1 MIQIR
6 NLDKKIQSKS
16 ILKDINVDIPKGK
29 LTSLIGPNGAGKSTL
44 LSAVSRLFEYENG
57 TINIENKLIDDYK
70 SDELAKKLS
79 ILKQTNHTDMNIT
92 VEQLV
97 NFGRFPYSKGRMKK
111 EDHEKVAY
119 AIDLLHLREIKD
131 RNIKTLSGGQ
141 RQRAYIAMTIAQDT
155 EYILLDEPL
164 NNLDMK
170 HSVQIMQTLRD
181 LCRQLNKTII
191 IVLHDINFA
200 SCYSDDII
208 ALKQGELVKADDKDN
223 VIQSDIL
230 KSLYEMEVSIEEI
243 RGQRICLYYDETT
256 FDSV

>member
-6 NLDKKIQSKS
+6 NLDKTIDNKP
-16 ILKDINVDIPKGK
+16 ILKDISVDIKKGK

-44 LSAVSRLFEYENG
+44 LSAISRLFSYEKGSILIEDKEISEYK
-57 TINIENKLIDDYK
+57 TDD
-70 SDELAKKLS
+70 LAKKLS
-79 ILKQTNHTDMNIT
+79 ILKQSNHTDMNIT
-92 VEQLV
+92 IEQLV
-97 NFGRFPYSKGRMKK
+97 KFGRFPYSKGRMKQ
-111 EDHEKVAY
+111 EDYDKVEY
-119 AIDLLHLREIKD
+119 A
-131 RNIKTLSGGQ
+131 
-141 RQRAYIAMTIAQDT
+141 IAMTIAQDT
-155 EYILLDEPL
+155 DYILLDEPL

-181 LCRQLNKTII
+181 LCRQLNKTIV

-223 VIQSDIL
+223 VIQPDIL
-230 KSLYEMEVSIEEI
+230 KSLYEMEVRIEEI